1 MSNLQVATTQQSQPL
16 SAFSSENAFVSVQRM
31 AKALASS
38 TLVPDSYRGEA
49 NLGNCIIALELSQ
62 RIGASVMAV
71 MQSMVPIH
79 GKPTWSASFLIA
91 TVNSCGRFSPMR
103 FRWVGKE
110 GTDDWGCRAFA
121 VEREGNLELVGALV
135 TIAMAKAEGWY
146 GKSGSKWKTM
156 PEQMLQYRAAAFW
169 CRAYA
174 PEIAL
179 GMHTSEEI
187 HDTQVA
193 QQVVQPSVAT
203 TVTSSVVDV
212 TPTPPEP
219 KPRRAKKEPE
229 AVVVQEPAPQTDVT
243 QYVDSEPEPAPITP
257 EPVPAP
263 QPTAATAPAPV
274 EAPATPAPLP
284 ELVEETVESTLA
296 SVGAT
301 YEQLVKLAT
310 ELNWWPTPEAYPT
323 ANDLTE
329 DLKKWVIRNKRGIGR
344 AMMKAGGA
352 L

>member
-79 GKPTWSASFLIA
+79 GKPTWSAAFLIA

-110 GTDDWGCRAFA
+110 GTDEWGCRAYA

-146 GKSGSKWKTM
+146 SKNGSKWKTM

-169 CRAYA
+169 TRAYA

-179 GMHTSEEI
+179 GMHTSEEV

-219 KPRRAKKEPE
+219 KPRKKKVEPE
-229 AVVVQEPAPQTDVT
+229 AIAVAEPVPVP
-243 QYVDSEPEPAPITP
+243 EPEPAPAP
-257 EPVPAP
+257 EPE
-263 QPTAATAPAPV
+263 PAPV

>member
-1 MSNLQVATTQQSQPL
+1 M
-16 SAFSSENAFVSVQRM
+16 SVQRM

-38 TLVPDSYRGEA
+38 TLVPDAYRGEA

-110 GTDDWGCRAFA
+110 GTDEWGCRAFA
-121 VEREGNLELVGALV
+121 VERDSNLELVGALV
-135 TIAMAKAEGWY
+135 TIAMAKVEGWY

-156 PEQMLQYRAAAFW
+156 PEQMLQYRAGAFW
-169 CRAYA
+169 CRTYA

-179 GMHTSEEI
+179 GMHTSEEVQ
-187 HDTQVA
+187 DTPVA
-193 QQVVQPSVAT
+193 QQVVQSVTAT
-203 TVTSSVVDV
+203 VSSSIVDV
-212 TPTPPEP
+212 TPTPAEP
-219 KPRRAKKEPE
+219 KPRKKKEVEAIAIVEPTPE
-229 AVVVQEPAPQTDVT
+229 AVPAP
-243 QYVDSEPEPAPITP
+243 EP

-263 QPTAATAPAPV
+263 EPVAEPAPAP
-274 EAPATPAPLP
+274 APAPA
-284 ELVEETVESTLA
+284 EETVESTLTA
-296 SVGAT
+296 IGIT
-301 YEQLVKLAT
+301 YPQLAKLAG
-310 ELNWWPTPEAYPT
+310 ELSWWPEADTFPMAADLPPEV
-323 ANDLTE
+323 
-329 DLKKWVIRNKRGIGR
+329 KQWIIRNRRGIAR
-344 AMMKAGGA
+344 AVQKAGGS

>member
-1 MSNLQVATTQQSQPL
+1 MSNQLQVATQQSQPL

-79 GKPTWSASFLIA
+79 GKPTWSAAFLIA

-110 GTDDWGCRAFA
+110 GADDWGCRAYA

-146 GKSGSKWKTM
+146 GKAGSKWKTM

-187 HDTQVA
+187 HDTQAA
-193 QQVVQPSVAT
+193 QQVVQPSIAT
-203 TVTSSVVDV
+203 TVTASVVDV

-219 KPRRAKKEPE
+219 KPRKKK
-229 AVVVQEPAPQTDVT
+229 V
-243 QYVDSEPEPAPITP
+243 EPEPAPVAEPAPAP
-257 EPVPAP
+257 EP
-263 QPTAATAPAPV
+263 TPAPV
-274 EAPATPAPLP
+274 ETPAAPEPAPAPLP
-284 ELVEETVESTLA
+284 SVDPAEPTAESTLA
-296 SVGAT
+296 QIGITYAQLAKIAT
-301 YEQLVKLAT
+301 DLQ
-310 ELNWWPTPEAYPT
+310 WWPEADTYPT
-323 ANDLTE
+323 VADLPLE
-329 DLKKWVIRNKRGIGR
+329 IQNWVIRNKRGIAR
-344 AMMKAGGA
+344 AFQKAGGV

>member
-1 MSNLQVATTQQSQPL
+1 MSNLQVATTQQSQPI

-110 GTDDWGCRAFA
+110 GGDDWGCRAFA
-121 VEREGNLELVGALV
+121 VERESNLELVGALV
-135 TIAMAKAEGWY
+135 TIGMAKAEGWY
-146 GKSGSKWKTM
+146 GKAGSKWKTM

-187 HDTQVA
+187 QDTPVT
-193 QQVVQPSVAT
+193 QQVVQPSVAA
-203 TVTSSVVDV
+203 TVTASVVDV

-219 KPRRAKKEPE
+219 KRRKKAEPE
-229 AVVVQEPAPQTDVT
+229 AIAVA
-243 QYVDSEPEPAPITP
+243 

-263 QPTAATAPAPV
+263 TPEPEPSPTPAQAPAPTPIPSADPV
-274 EAPATPAPLP
+274 DAT
-284 ELVEETVESTLA
+284 VDSTLA
-296 SVGAT
+296 QIGIT
-301 YEQLVKLAT
+301 YAQLAKLAT
-310 ELNWWPTPEAYPT
+310 DLEWWPEADTYPT
-323 ANDLTE
+323 ADDLPE
-329 DLKKWVIRNKRGIGR
+329 EIKLWVVRNKRGIAR
-344 AMMKAGGA
+344 AHQKAGGA
-352 L
+352 Q

>member
-1 MSNLQVATTQQSQPL
+1 M
-16 SAFSSENAFVSVQRM
+16 SVQRM

-219 KPRRAKKEPE
+219 KPRKKKVEPE
-229 AVVVQEPAPQTDVT
+229 AIAVAEPVPVPQ
-243 QYVDSEPEPAPITP
+243 PEPAPAP
-257 EPVPAP
+257 EPE
-263 QPTAATAPAPV
+263 PAPV

-323 ANDLTE
+323 ANDLTD

>member
-1 MSNLQVATTQQSQPL
+1 
-16 SAFSSENAFVSVQRM
+16 VQRM

-219 KPRRAKKEPE
+219 KPRKKKVEPE
-229 AVVVQEPAPQTDVT
+229 AIAVAEPVPVP
-243 QYVDSEPEPAPITP
+243 EPEPAPAP
-257 EPVPAP
+257 EPE
-263 QPTAATAPAPV
+263 PAPV

>member
-1 MSNLQVATTQQSQPL
+1 MSNLPVATQQAQPL

-38 TLVPDSYRGEA
+38 TLVPDAYRGEA

-110 GTDDWGCRAFA
+110 GTDEWGCRAYA
-121 VEREGNLELVGALV
+121 VERESNLELVGALV
-135 TIAMAKAEGWY
+135 TIAMAKVEGWY

-156 PEQMLQYRAAAFW
+156 PEQMLQYRAGAFW
-169 CRAYA
+169 CRTYA

-179 GMHTSEEI
+179 GMHTSEEVQ
-187 HDTQVA
+187 DTPVA
-193 QQVVQPSVAT
+193 QQVVQSVTAT
-203 TVTSSVVDV
+203 VSSSIVDV
-212 TPTPPEP
+212 TPTPAEP
-219 KPRRAKKEPE
+219 KPRKKKEVEAIAIVEPTPE
-229 AVVVQEPAPQTDVT
+229 AVPAP
-243 QYVDSEPEPAPITP
+243 EP

-263 QPTAATAPAPV
+263 EPVETPAAPAP
-274 EAPATPAPLP
+274 APA
-284 ELVEETVESTLA
+284 EETVESTLTA
-296 SVGAT
+296 IGIT
-301 YEQLVKLAT
+301 YPQLAKLAS
-310 ELNWWPTPEAYPT
+310 EMNWWPEADTFPMAVDLPT
-323 ANDLTE
+323 E
-329 DLKKWVIRNKRGIGR
+329 VKQWIIRNRRGIGR
-344 AMMKAGGA
+344 AVQKAGGA

>member
-1 MSNLQVATTQQSQPL
+1 MSNLPVATQQAQPL

-38 TLVPDSYRGEA
+38 TLVPDAYRGEA

-110 GTDDWGCRAFA
+110 GTDEWGCRAYA
-121 VEREGNLELVGALV
+121 VERDSNLELVGALV
-135 TIAMAKAEGWY
+135 NINMAKIEGWY

-156 PEQMLQYRAAAFW
+156 PEQMLQYRAGAFW
-169 CRAYA
+169 CRTYA

-187 HDTQVA
+187 QDTPA
-193 QQVVQPSVAT
+193 TQQVVQSVTAT
-203 TVTSSVVDV
+203 VSSSIVDV
-212 TPTPPEP
+212 TPTPAEP
-219 KPRRAKKEPE
+219 KPRKKKEVEAIAIVEPTPE
-229 AVVVQEPAPQTDVT
+229 AVPAP
-243 QYVDSEPEPAPITP
+243 EP

-263 QPTAATAPAPV
+263 EPVAEPAPAP
-274 EAPATPAPLP
+274 APAPA
-284 ELVEETVESTLA
+284 EETVESTLTA
-296 SVGAT
+296 IGIT
-301 YEQLVKLAT
+301 YPQLAKLAG
-310 ELNWWPTPEAYPT
+310 EMNWWPEADSFPMAVDLPT
-323 ANDLTE
+323 E
-329 DLKKWVIRNKRGIGR
+329 VKQWIIRNRRGIGR
-344 AMMKAGGA
+344 AVQKAGGA

>member
-1 MSNLQVATTQQSQPL
+1 
-16 SAFSSENAFVSVQRM
+16 M

-38 TLVPDSYRGEA
+38 TLVPDAYRGEA

-110 GTDDWGCRAFA
+110 GTDEWGCRAYA
-121 VEREGNLELVGALV
+121 VERDSNLELVGALV
-135 TIAMAKAEGWY
+135 NINMAKVEGWY

-156 PEQMLQYRAAAFW
+156 PEQMLQYRAGAFW
-169 CRAYA
+169 CRTYA

-187 HDTQVA
+187 QDTPA
-193 QQVVQPSVAT
+193 TQQVVQSVTAT
-203 TVTSSVVDV
+203 VSSSIVDV
-212 TPTPPEP
+212 TPTPAEP
-219 KPRRAKKEPE
+219 KPRKKKEVEAIAIVEPTPE
-229 AVVVQEPAPQTDVT
+229 AVPAP
-243 QYVDSEPEPAPITP
+243 EP

-263 QPTAATAPAPV
+263 EPVAEPAPAP
-274 EAPATPAPLP
+274 APAPA
-284 ELVEETVESTLA
+284 EETVESTLTA
-296 SVGAT
+296 IGIT
-301 YEQLVKLAT
+301 YPQLAKLAG
-310 ELNWWPTPEAYPT
+310 EMNWWPEADSFPMAVDLPT
-323 ANDLTE
+323 E
-329 DLKKWVIRNKRGIGR
+329 VKQWIIRNRRGIGR
-344 AMMKAGGA
+344 AVQKAGGA

>member
-1 MSNLQVATTQQSQPL
+1 MSNQLQVATTQQQQPL

-110 GTDDWGCRAFA
+110 GTDDWGCRAYA

-179 GMHTSEEI
+179 GMHTSEEVN
-187 HDTQVA
+187 DTPAA

-203 TVTSSVVDV
+203 TVTASVVDV

-219 KPRRAKKEPE
+219 KRRKK
-229 AVVVQEPAPQTDVT
+229 V
-243 QYVDSEPEPAPITP
+243 EPEPAPVAVVEPAPEPAPTP
-257 EPVPAP
+257 EPEPTPTPVETPAAP
-263 QPTAATAPAPV
+263 EPAPAPLRSFDPV
-274 EAPATPAPLP
+274 EQTA
-284 ELVEETVESTLA
+284 ESTLA
-296 SVGAT
+296 LIGIT
-301 YEQLVKLAT
+301 YAQLAKLAT
-310 ELNWWPTPEAYPT
+310 DLEWWPDADTYPT
-323 ANDLTE
+323 VADLPLE
-329 DLKKWVIRNKRGIGR
+329 IQNWVIRNKRGIAR
-344 AMMKAGGA
+344 AFQKAGGA

>member
-1 MSNLQVATTQQSQPL
+1 MSNQLQVATQQQPI

-110 GTDDWGCRAFA
+110 GTDDWGCRAYA

-187 HDTQVA
+187 HDTQAA
-193 QQVVQPSVAT
+193 QQVVQPSVAA
-203 TVTSSVVDV
+203 TVTASVVDV

-219 KPRRAKKEPE
+219 KPTRRKKEAE
-229 AVVVQEPAPQTDVT
+229 AIAVAEPAPAPTPAVEPT
-243 QYVDSEPEPAPITP
+243 PAPVETPAAPEPAP
-257 EPVPAP
+257 
-263 QPTAATAPAPV
+263 
-274 EAPATPAPLP
+274 APLP
-284 ELVEETVESTLA
+284 SFDPVVQTVESTLTLI
-296 SVGAT
+296 GIT
-301 YEQLVKLAT
+301 YAQLAKLAT
-310 ELNWWPTPEAYPT
+310 DLEWWPGADTYPT
-323 ANDLTE
+323 ADDLPE
-329 DLKKWVIRNKRGIGR
+329 EIKLWVIRNKRGIAR
-344 AMMKAGGA
+344 AFQKAGGA

>member
-1 MSNLQVATTQQSQPL
+1 MSNQLQVATQQQQPL

-79 GKPTWSASFLIA
+79 GKPTWSAAFLIA

-110 GTDDWGCRAFA
+110 GADDWGCRAYA

-169 CRAYA
+169 TRAYA

-187 HDTQVA
+187 HDTQA
-193 QQVVQPSVAT
+193 SQQVVQPSVAT

-212 TPTPPEP
+212 TPNPPEP
-219 KPRRAKKEPE
+219 KRKKKVEPE
-229 AVVVQEPAPQTDVT
+229 AIAVAEPVPVPEPTPAPEP
-243 QYVDSEPEPAPITP
+243 EPEPAS
-257 EPVPAP
+257 
-263 QPTAATAPAPV
+263 APAP
-274 EAPATPAPLP
+274 EPAPLP
-284 ELVEETVESTLA
+284 ELVEDTVESTLA

-323 ANDLTE
+323 ANDLTD

-344 AMMKAGGA
+344 AVMKVGGA

>member
-1 MSNLQVATTQQSQPL
+1 MSNLPVATQQAQPL

-38 TLVPDSYRGEA
+38 TLVPDVYRGEA

-110 GTDDWGCRAFA
+110 GSDEWGCRAFA
-121 VEREGNLELVGALV
+121 VERESNLELVGALV
-135 TIAMAKAEGWY
+135 TINMAKIEGWY

-156 PEQMLQYRAAAFW
+156 PEQMLQYRAGAFW
-169 CRAYA
+169 CRTYA

-187 HDTQVA
+187 QDTPA
-193 QQVVQPSVAT
+193 TQQVVQSVTAT
-203 TVTSSVVDV
+203 VSSSIVDV
-212 TPTPPEP
+212 TPTPAEP
-219 KPRRAKKEPE
+219 KPRKKKE
-229 AVVVQEPAPQTDVT
+229 
-243 QYVDSEPEPAPITP
+243 
-257 EPVPAP
+257 
-263 QPTAATAPAPV
+263 V
-274 EAPATPAPLP
+274 EAIAIVEPPATPAPEPAPEIVEFAPLAPAPLAPAPVPAPEP
-284 ELVEETVESTLA
+284 ELETVESTLTA
-296 SVGAT
+296 IGIT
-301 YEQLVKLAT
+301 YPQLAKLAS
-310 ELNWWPTPEAYPT
+310 EMNWWPEADSFPMAVDLPT
-323 ANDLTE
+323 E
-329 DLKKWVIRNKRGIGR
+329 VKQWIIRNRRGIGR
-344 AMMKAGGA
+344 AVQKAGGA

>member
-1 MSNLQVATTQQSQPL
+1 MSNLQVATAQQTQPL

-31 AKALASS
+31 AKALCSS

-79 GKPTWSASFLIA
+79 GKPTWSAAFLIA

-110 GTDDWGCRAFA
+110 GTDEWGCRAFA

-135 TIAMAKAEGWY
+135 TIGMAKAEGWY
-146 GKSGSKWKTM
+146 SKNGSKWKTM

-169 CRAYA
+169 TRAYA

-179 GMHTSEEI
+179 GMHTAEEI
-187 HDTQVA
+187 ADTPQA
-193 QQVVQPSVAT
+193 QEVVRPT
-203 TVTSSVVDV
+203 VVDV

-219 KPRRAKKEPE
+219 KARKKKAEPE
-229 AVVVQEPAPQTDVT
+229 AIAVAEPVPAPAP
-243 QYVDSEPEPAPITP
+243 EPEPAPVETP
-257 EPVPAP
+257 A
-263 QPTAATAPAPV
+263 APAP
-274 EAPATPAPLP
+274 EPAPAPAPA
-284 ELVEETVESTLA
+284 EDTVDATLA
-296 SVGAT
+296 QIGIT
-301 YEQLVKLAT
+301 YAQLAKLAT
-310 ELNWWPTPEAYPT
+310 DLEWWTDADSYATAQDLPPEIQQ
-323 ANDLTE
+323 
-329 DLKKWVIRNKRGIGR
+329 WVIRNKRGIAR
-344 AMMKAGGA
+344 AVAKAGGA

>member
-1 MSNLQVATTQQSQPL
+1 MSNLQVATTQQQQPL

-110 GTDDWGCRAFA
+110 GTDDWGCRAYA

-187 HDTQVA
+187 HDTQAA
-193 QQVVQPSVAT
+193 QQVVQPTVAT
-203 TVTSSVVDV
+203 TVTASVVDV
-212 TPTPPEP
+212 TPNPPEP
-219 KPRRAKKEPE
+219 KRKKKVEPE
-229 AVVVQEPAPQTDVT
+229 AIAVVEPTPEPAPAPEPIP
-243 QYVDSEPEPAPITP
+243 EPEPAP
-257 EPVPAP
+257 
-263 QPTAATAPAPV
+263 APAP
-274 EAPATPAPLP
+274 EPAPLP
-284 ELVEETVESTLA
+284 ELVEDTVESTLT

-323 ANDLTE
+323 ANDLTD

-344 AMMKAGGA
+344 AVQKAGGA

>member
-1 MSNLQVATTQQSQPL
+1 MSNQLQVATQQSQPL

-79 GKPTWSASFLIA
+79 GKPTWSAAFLIA

-110 GTDDWGCRAFA
+110 GTDDWGCRAYA

-146 GKSGSKWKTM
+146 SKNGSKWKTM

-169 CRAYA
+169 TRAYA

-187 HDTQVA
+187 HDTQA
-193 QQVVQPSVAT
+193 SQQVVQPSVAT

-212 TPTPPEP
+212 TPNPPEP
-219 KPRRAKKEPE
+219 KRKKKVEPE
-229 AVVVQEPAPQTDVT
+229 AIAVAEPVPV
-243 QYVDSEPEPAPITP
+243 PEPAPAP
-257 EPVPAP
+257 EPE
-263 QPTAATAPAPV
+263 PTPAPV
-274 EAPATPAPLP
+274 EIPATPAPLP
-284 ELVEETVESTLA
+284 ELVEDTVEATLQ

-323 ANDLTE
+323 ANDLTD

-344 AMMKAGGA
+344 AVQKANTVA
-352 L
+352 

>member
-1 MSNLQVATTQQSQPL
+1 MSNLQVATTTQQPL

-38 TLVPDSYRGEA
+38 TLVPDAYRGES

-79 GKPTWSASFLIA
+79 GKPTWSAAFLIA

-110 GTDDWGCRAFA
+110 NTDEWGCRAYA

-146 GKSGSKWKTM
+146 TKNGSKWKTM

-169 CRAYA
+169 TRAYA

-179 GMHTSEEI
+179 GMHTAEEI
-187 HDTQVA
+187 ADTPEA
-193 QQVVQPSVAT
+193 QQVVKPA
-203 TVTSSVVDV
+203 VVDV
-212 TPTPPEP
+212 TPNPPEP
-219 KPRRAKKEPE
+219 KPRRTKKEPE
-229 AVVVQEPAPQTDVT
+229 AVVVQEPAPVQVD
-243 QYVDSEPEPAPITP
+243 QVDSEPEPAPAAPTAP

-263 QPTAATAPAPV
+263 TPVPAPAPV
-274 EAPATPAPLP
+274 APPD
-284 ELVEETVESTLA
+284 ENVETVEGTLL
-296 SVGAT
+296 SIGLT
-301 YEQLVKLAT
+301 YEQLVAMAT
-310 ELNWWPTPEAYPT
+310 ELSWWPNPEAYPT
-323 ANDLTE
+323 AADLPE
-329 DLKKWVIRNKRGIGR
+329 DLANWVIRNRRGIAR
-344 AMMKAGGA
+344 QMAKGGA
-352 L
+352 K

>member
-1 MSNLQVATTQQSQPL
+1 MSNQLQVATQQSQPL

-79 GKPTWSASFLIA
+79 GKPTWSAAFLIA

-110 GTDDWGCRAFA
+110 GTDDWGCRAYA

-146 GKSGSKWKTM
+146 SKNGSKWKTM

-169 CRAYA
+169 TRAYA

-187 HDTQVA
+187 HDTQA
-193 QQVVQPSVAT
+193 SQQVVQPSVAT

-212 TPTPPEP
+212 TPNPPEP
-219 KPRRAKKEPE
+219 KRKKKVEPE
-229 AVVVQEPAPQTDVT
+229 AIAVAEPVPVPEPAPAPEP
-243 QYVDSEPEPAPITP
+243 EPEPAP
-257 EPVPAP
+257 
-263 QPTAATAPAPV
+263 APAP
-274 EAPATPAPLP
+274 EPAPLP
-284 ELVEETVESTLA
+284 ELVEDTVESTLA

-323 ANDLTE
+323 ANDLTD

-344 AMMKAGGA
+344 AVMKAGGA

>member
-1 MSNLQVATTQQSQPL
+1 MSNLQVTVQSNQSQPL

-31 AKALASS
+31 AKALCSS

-79 GKPTWSASFLIA
+79 GKPTWSAAFLIA

-110 GTDDWGCRAFA
+110 GTDEWGCRAFA

-135 TIAMAKAEGWY
+135 TIGMAKAEGWY
-146 GKSGSKWKTM
+146 SKNGSKWKTM

-169 CRAYA
+169 TRAYA

-179 GMHTSEEI
+179 GMHTAEEI
-187 HDTQVA
+187 ADTPQA
-193 QQVVQPSVAT
+193 QEVVRPT
-203 TVTSSVVDV
+203 VVDV

-219 KPRRAKKEPE
+219 KPRKKKPEPE
-229 AVVVQEPAPQTDVT
+229 AIAVAEPVPAPAP
-243 QYVDSEPEPAPITP
+243 EPEPAP
-257 EPVPAP
+257 
-263 QPTAATAPAPV
+263 APAPV
-274 EAPATPAPLP
+274 ETPAAPAPEPAPAP
-284 ELVEETVESTLA
+284 AVTFDPANPTVDDTLA
-296 SVGAT
+296 QIGIT
-301 YEQLVKLAT
+301 YPQLAKLAT
-310 ELNWWPTPEAYPT
+310 DLEWWTDADSYPT
-323 ANDLTE
+323 AQDLPPE
-329 DLKKWVIRNKRGIGR
+329 IQQWVIRNKRGIAR
-344 AMMKAGGA
+344 AVAKAGGA

>member
-1 MSNLQVATTQQSQPL
+1 MSNQLQVATQQSQPL

-110 GTDDWGCRAFA
+110 GTDDWGCRAYA

-169 CRAYA
+169 TRAYA

-187 HDTQVA
+187 HDTQA
-193 QQVVQPSVAT
+193 SQQVVQPSVAT

-212 TPTPPEP
+212 TPNPPEP
-219 KPRRAKKEPE
+219 KRKKKVEPE
-229 AVVVQEPAPQTDVT
+229 AIAVAEPVPV
-243 QYVDSEPEPAPITP
+243 PEPAPAPEP

-263 QPTAATAPAPV
+263 AP
-274 EAPATPAPLP
+274 EPASLP
-284 ELVEETVESTLA
+284 ELVEDTVESTLA

-344 AMMKAGGA
+344 AVQKAGGA

>member
-1 MSNLQVATTQQSQPL
+1 MSNLPVATQQAQPL

-38 TLVPDSYRGEA
+38 TLVPDAYRGEA

-110 GTDDWGCRAFA
+110 GTDEWGCRAYA
-121 VEREGNLELVGALV
+121 VERDSNLELVGALV
-135 TIAMAKAEGWY
+135 NINMAKIEGWY

-156 PEQMLQYRAAAFW
+156 PEQMLQYRAGAFW
-169 CRAYA
+169 CRTYA

-187 HDTQVA
+187 QDTPA
-193 QQVVQPSVAT
+193 TQQVVQSVTAT
-203 TVTSSVVDV
+203 VSSSIVDV

-219 KPRRAKKEPE
+219 KPRKKKEAEAIAIVEPTPE
-229 AVVVQEPAPQTDVT
+229 AVPAP
-243 QYVDSEPEPAPITP
+243 EP

-263 QPTAATAPAPV
+263 EPVAEPAPAP
-274 EAPATPAPLP
+274 APAPA
-284 ELVEETVESTLA
+284 EETVESTLTA
-296 SVGAT
+296 IGIT
-301 YEQLVKLAT
+301 YPQLAKLAG
-310 ELNWWPTPEAYPT
+310 EMNWWPEADSFPMAVDLPT
-323 ANDLTE
+323 E
-329 DLKKWVIRNKRGIGR
+329 VKQWIIRNRRGIGR
-344 AMMKAGGA
+344 AVQKAGGA

>member
-1 MSNLQVATTQQSQPL
+1 MSNLQVATTTQQPL

-79 GKPTWSASFLIA
+79 GKPTWSAAFLIA

-146 GKSGSKWKTM
+146 GKSSSKWKTM

-219 KPRRAKKEPE
+219 KPRKKKVEPE
-229 AVVVQEPAPQTDVT
+229 AIAVAEPV
-243 QYVDSEPEPAPITP
+243 PEPAPAP
-257 EPVPAP
+257 E
-263 QPTAATAPAPV
+263 PAPV
-274 EAPATPAPLP
+274 EASATPAPLP

>member
-1 MSNLQVATTQQSQPL
+1 MSNLQVATTQQQQPL

-79 GKPTWSASFLIA
+79 GKPTWSAAFLIA

-110 GTDDWGCRAFA
+110 GADDWGCRAYA

-169 CRAYA
+169 TRAYA

-187 HDTQVA
+187 HDTQA
-193 QQVVQPSVAT
+193 SQQVVQPSVAT

-212 TPTPPEP
+212 TPNPPEP
-219 KPRRAKKEPE
+219 KRKKKVEPE
-229 AVVVQEPAPQTDVT
+229 AIAVAEPVPVPEPTPAPEP
-243 QYVDSEPEPAPITP
+243 EPEPAS
-257 EPVPAP
+257 
-263 QPTAATAPAPV
+263 APAP
-274 EAPATPAPLP
+274 EPAPLP
-284 ELVEETVESTLA
+284 ELVEDTVESTLA

-323 ANDLTE
+323 ANDLTD

-344 AMMKAGGA
+344 AVMKAGGA

>member
-1 MSNLQVATTQQSQPL
+1 
-16 SAFSSENAFVSVQRM
+16 VSVQRM

-110 GTDDWGCRAFA
+110 GTDEWGCRAFA

-212 TPTPPEP
+212 TPNPPEP
-219 KPRRAKKEPE
+219 KPRKKKVEPE
-229 AVVVQEPAPQTDVT
+229 AIAVA
-243 QYVDSEPEPAPITP
+243 
-257 EPVPAP
+257 EPVPVPEPETAP
-263 QPTAATAPAPV
+263 APEPEPAPV

-323 ANDLTE
+323 ANDLTD

-344 AMMKAGGA
+344 AVMKAGGA

>member
-1 MSNLQVATTQQSQPL
+1 MSNLALQQTTPTQSQAL
-16 SAFSSENAFVSVQRM
+16 SAFSSESAFVSVQRM

-38 TLVPDSYRGEA
+38 TLVPDAYRGEA

-79 GKPTWSASFLIA
+79 GKPTWSAAFLIA

-110 GTDDWGCRAFA
+110 GADEWGCRAYA

-146 GKSGSKWKTM
+146 TKNGSKWKTM

-169 CRAYA
+169 TRAYA

-179 GMHTSEEI
+179 GMHTAEEI
-187 HDTQVA
+187 HDTPEA
-193 QQVVQPSVAT
+193 NQVVKP
-203 TVTSSVVDV
+203 VVMDV

-219 KPRRAKKEPE
+219 KPRKVKKEPE
-229 AVVVQEPAPQTDVT
+229 AVVVQEPAPVQV
-243 QYVDSEPEPAPITP
+243 EPEPEPIPTAP

-263 QPTAATAPAPV
+263 EPAPTPVPAPV
-274 EAPATPAPLP
+274 APPASN
-284 ELVEETVESTLA
+284 VETVEGTLL
-296 SVGAT
+296 SIGLT
-301 YEQLVKLAT
+301 YEQLVAMAT
-310 ELNWWPTPEAYPT
+310 ELSWWPNPEAYPT
-323 ANDLTE
+323 AADLPE
-329 DLKKWVIRNKRGIGR
+329 ELANWVIRNRRGIAR
-344 AMMKAGGA
+344 QAAKGGA
-352 L
+352 K

>member
-1 MSNLQVATTQQSQPL
+1 M
-16 SAFSSENAFVSVQRM
+16 SVQRM

-146 GKSGSKWKTM
+146 SKNGSKWKTM

-212 TPTPPEP
+212 TPNPPEP
-219 KPRRAKKEPE
+219 KPRKKKVEPE
-229 AVVVQEPAPQTDVT
+229 AIAVAEPVPVP
-243 QYVDSEPEPAPITP
+243 EPEPAPAP
-257 EPVPAP
+257 EPE
-263 QPTAATAPAPV
+263 PAPV

>member
-1 MSNLQVATTQQSQPL
+1 MSNLQVATTTQQPL

-38 TLVPDSYRGEA
+38 TLVPDAYRGEA

-79 GKPTWSASFLIA
+79 GKPTWSAAFLIA

-110 GTDDWGCRAFA
+110 NTDEWGCRAYA

-146 GKSGSKWKTM
+146 TKNGSKWKTM

-169 CRAYA
+169 TRAYA

-179 GMHTSEEI
+179 GMHTAEEI
-187 HDTQVA
+187 HDTPEA
-193 QQVVQPSVAT
+193 NQVVKP
-203 TVTSSVVDV
+203 VVMDV

-229 AVVVQEPAPQTDVT
+229 AVVVQEPAPVQVEP
-243 QYVDSEPEPAPITP
+243 EPEPAPTAP

-263 QPTAATAPAPV
+263 EPAPAPV
-274 EAPATPAPLP
+274 APPA
-284 ELVEETVESTLA
+284 ENVETVEGTLL
-296 SVGAT
+296 SIGLT
-301 YEQLVKLAT
+301 YEQLVDMAT
-310 ELNWWPTPEAYPT
+310 ELSWWPTPEAYPT
-323 ANDLTE
+323 AADLPE
-329 DLKKWVIRNKRGIGR
+329 ELSNWVVRNRRGIAR
-344 AMMKAGGA
+344 QAAKGGA
-352 L
+352 K

>member
-1 MSNLQVATTQQSQPL
+1 MSNQLQVTTPQQQPL

-79 GKPTWSASFLIA
+79 GKPTWSAAFLIA

-110 GTDDWGCRAFA
+110 GADEWGCRAYA

-146 GKSGSKWKTM
+146 SKNGSKWKTM

-169 CRAYA
+169 TRAYA

-179 GMHTSEEI
+179 GMHTAEEI
-187 HDTQVA
+187 HDTPEA
-193 QQVVQPSVAT
+193 NQVVRP
-203 TVTSSVVDV
+203 SVVDV

-219 KPRRAKKEPE
+219 KPRRVKKEPE
-229 AVVVQEPAPQTDVT
+229 AVVVQEPAPQPEVV
-243 QYVDSEPEPAPITP
+243 QVESEPESEPQPVAAPEPAP
-257 EPVPAP
+257 EPAP
-263 QPTAATAPAPV
+263 AVPET
-274 EAPATPAPLP
+274 ATPDKFNLD
-284 ELVEETVESTLA
+284 TVEGTLF
-296 SVGAT
+296 SIGVT
-301 YEQLVKLAT
+301 YPQLVKLAT
-310 ELNWWPTPEAYPT
+310 DLGWWPTPEAYPT
-323 ANDLTE
+323 IADLSD
-329 DLKKWVIRNKRGIGR
+329 DLCLWVIRNKRGIGR
-344 AMMKAGGA
+344 AFQKAGGA

>member
-1 MSNLQVATTQQSQPL
+1 MSNQLQVATQQSQPL

-79 GKPTWSASFLIA
+79 GKPTWSAAFLIA

-110 GTDDWGCRAFA
+110 GTDDWGCRAYA

-146 GKSGSKWKTM
+146 SKNGSKWKTM

-169 CRAYA
+169 TRAYA

-187 HDTQVA
+187 HDTQA
-193 QQVVQPSVAT
+193 SQQVVQPSVAT
-203 TVTSSVVDV
+203 TVTASVVDV
-212 TPTPPEP
+212 TPNPPEP
-219 KPRRAKKEPE
+219 KRKKKVEPE
-229 AVVVQEPAPQTDVT
+229 AIAVAEPVPV
-243 QYVDSEPEPAPITP
+243 PEPAPAP
-257 EPVPAP
+257 EPEPEPTPAP
-263 QPTAATAPAPV
+263 
-274 EAPATPAPLP
+274 EPAPLP
-284 ELVEETVESTLA
+284 ELVEDTVESTLA

-323 ANDLTE
+323 ANDLTD

-344 AMMKAGGA
+344 AVMKAGGA

>member
-1 MSNLQVATTQQSQPL
+1 
-16 SAFSSENAFVSVQRM
+16 VSVQRM

-110 GTDDWGCRAFA
+110 GTDEWGCRAFA

-212 TPTPPEP
+212 TPNPPEP
-219 KPRRAKKEPE
+219 KPRKKKVEPE
-229 AVVVQEPAPQTDVT
+229 AIAVAEPVPVP
-243 QYVDSEPEPAPITP
+243 EPEPAPAP
-257 EPVPAP
+257 EPE
-263 QPTAATAPAPV
+263 PAPV

>member
-1 MSNLQVATTQQSQPL
+1 MSNLALQQTTPTQSQAL
-16 SAFSSENAFVSVQRM
+16 SAFSSESAFVSVQRM

-38 TLVPDSYRGEA
+38 TLVPDAYRGEA

-79 GKPTWSASFLIA
+79 GKPTWSAAFLIA

-110 GTDDWGCRAFA
+110 NTDEWGCRAYA

-146 GKSGSKWKTM
+146 TKNGSKWKTM

-169 CRAYA
+169 TRAYA

-179 GMHTSEEI
+179 GMHTAEEI
-187 HDTQVA
+187 HDTPEA
-193 QQVVQPSVAT
+193 NQVVKP
-203 TVTSSVVDV
+203 VVMDV

-219 KPRRAKKEPE
+219 KPRRTKKEPE
-229 AVVVQEPAPQTDVT
+229 AVVVQEPAPVQVD
-243 QYVDSEPEPAPITP
+243 QVDSEPEPAPTAP

-263 QPTAATAPAPV
+263 
-274 EAPATPAPLP
+274 EPLQAHVP
-284 ELVEETVESTLA
+284 LQA
-296 SVGAT
+296 K
-301 YEQLVKLAT
+301 EQLNGVQKQASNIARVT
-310 ELNWWPTPEAYPT
+310 FREPVAYEPRGPVITYIPNPRVQNWLPPNWQYQMAPYP
-323 ANDLTE
+323 NNLRKNIPMSRP
-329 DLKKWVIRNKRGIGR
+329 LVMPRPY
-344 AMMKAGGA
+344 

>member
-1 MSNLQVATTQQSQPL
+1 MSNLQVATTQQSQPI

-121 VEREGNLELVGALV
+121 VERESNLELVGALV
-135 TIAMAKAEGWY
+135 TIGMAKAEGWY
-146 GKSGSKWKTM
+146 GKNGSKWKTM

-187 HDTQVA
+187 QDTPVT
-193 QQVVQPSVAT
+193 QQVVQPSVAA
-203 TVTSSVVDV
+203 TVTASVVDV

-219 KPRRAKKEPE
+219 KARRKKAEPE
-229 AVVVQEPAPQTDVT
+229 AIAVAEPVPAPTP
-243 QYVDSEPEPAPITP
+243 EPEPAPVP
-257 EPVPAP
+257 EPEP
-263 QPTAATAPAPV
+263 
-274 EAPATPAPLP
+274 TPAPLP
-284 ELVEETVESTLA
+284 SADPVDATVDSTLA
-296 SVGAT
+296 QIGIT
-301 YEQLVKLAT
+301 YAQLAKLAT
-310 ELNWWPTPEAYPT
+310 ELEWWPEADTYPT
-323 ANDLTE
+323 SDDLPE
-329 DLKKWVIRNKRGIGR
+329 EIKLWVVRNKRGIAR
-344 AMMKAGGA
+344 AHQKAGGSQ
-352 L
+352 

>member
-1 MSNLQVATTQQSQPL
+1 MSNLQVATTTQQPL

-38 TLVPDSYRGEA
+38 TLVPDAYRGEA

-79 GKPTWSASFLIA
+79 GKPTWSAAFLIA

-110 GTDDWGCRAFA
+110 NTDEWGCRAYA

-146 GKSGSKWKTM
+146 TKNGSKWKTM

-169 CRAYA
+169 TRAYA

-179 GMHTSEEI
+179 GMHTAEEI
-187 HDTQVA
+187 SDTPEA
-193 QQVVQPSVAT
+193 QQVVKPA
-203 TVTSSVVDV
+203 VVDV

-219 KPRRAKKEPE
+219 KQRRTKKEPE
-229 AVVVQEPAPQTDVT
+229 AVVVQEPAPVQV
-243 QYVDSEPEPAPITP
+243 EPAPTAP
-257 EPVPAP
+257 EPVPAHEP
-263 QPTAATAPAPV
+263 EPVTPPAENV
-274 EAPATPAPLP
+274 
-284 ELVEETVESTLA
+284 ETVESTLL
-296 SVGAT
+296 SIGLT
-301 YEQLVKLAT
+301 YEQLVAMAT
-310 ELNWWPTPEAYPT
+310 ELSWWPNPEAYPT
-323 ANDLTE
+323 AADLPE
-329 DLKKWVIRNKRGIGR
+329 DLANWVIRNRRGIAR
-344 AMMKAGGA
+344 QMAKGGA
-352 L
+352 K

>member
-1 MSNLQVATTQQSQPL
+1 MSNQLQVATQQQQPL

-79 GKPTWSASFLIA
+79 GKPTWSAAFLIA

-110 GTDDWGCRAFA
+110 GTDDWGCRAYA

-169 CRAYA
+169 TRAYA

-187 HDTQVA
+187 HDTQA
-193 QQVVQPSVAT
+193 SQQVVQPSVAT

-212 TPTPPEP
+212 TPNPPEP
-219 KPRRAKKEPE
+219 KRKKKVEPE
-229 AVVVQEPAPQTDVT
+229 AIAVAEPVPVPEPAPAPEP
-243 QYVDSEPEPAPITP
+243 EPEPAP
-257 EPVPAP
+257 
-263 QPTAATAPAPV
+263 APAP
-274 EAPATPAPLP
+274 EPAPLP
-284 ELVEETVESTLA
+284 ELVEDTVESTLA

-323 ANDLTE
+323 ANDLTD

-344 AMMKAGGA
+344 AVMKAGGA

>member
-1 MSNLQVATTQQSQPL
+1 MSNQLQVATQQQQPL

-79 GKPTWSASFLIA
+79 GKPTWSAAFLIA

-110 GTDDWGCRAFA
+110 GTDDWGCRAYA

-146 GKSGSKWKTM
+146 SKNGSKWKTM

-169 CRAYA
+169 TRAYA

-187 HDTQVA
+187 HDTQA
-193 QQVVQPSVAT
+193 SQQVVQPSVAT

-212 TPTPPEP
+212 TPNPPEP
-219 KPRRAKKEPE
+219 KRKKKVEPE
-229 AVVVQEPAPQTDVT
+229 AIAVAEPVPVPVPEPTPAP
-243 QYVDSEPEPAPITP
+243 EPEPEPTP
-257 EPVPAP
+257 
-263 QPTAATAPAPV
+263 APAP
-274 EAPATPAPLP
+274 EPAPLP
-284 ELVEETVESTLA
+284 ELVEDTVESTLA

-344 AMMKAGGA
+344 AVQKAGGA

>member
-1 MSNLQVATTQQSQPL
+1 MSNLPVATQQAQPL

-38 TLVPDSYRGEA
+38 TLVPDAYRGEA

-110 GTDDWGCRAFA
+110 GTDEWGCRAYA
-121 VEREGNLELVGALV
+121 VERDSNLELVGALV
-135 TIAMAKAEGWY
+135 NINMAKVEGWY
-146 GKSGSKWKTM
+146 GKTGSKWKTM
-156 PEQMLQYRAAAFW
+156 PEQMLQYRAGAFW
-169 CRAYA
+169 CRTYA

-187 HDTQVA
+187 QDTPA
-193 QQVVQPSVAT
+193 TQQVVQSVTAT
-203 TVTSSVVDV
+203 VSSSIVDV

-219 KPRRAKKEPE
+219 KPRKKKE
-229 AVVVQEPAPQTDVT
+229 
-243 QYVDSEPEPAPITP
+243 
-257 EPVPAP
+257 
-263 QPTAATAPAPV
+263 V
-274 EAPATPAPLP
+274 EAIAIVEPPATPAPEPAPEIVEVAPLAPAPVPAPEP
-284 ELVEETVESTLA
+284 ELETVESTLTA
-296 SVGAT
+296 IGIT
-301 YEQLVKLAT
+301 YPQLAKLAG
-310 ELNWWPTPEAYPT
+310 EMNWWPEADTYPM
-323 ANDLTE
+323 AVDLPTE
-329 DLKKWVIRNKRGIGR
+329 VKQWIIRNRRGIGR
-344 AMMKAGGA
+344 AVQKAGGA